1 VSQAG
6 GPLLERSFRLRASSI
21 RSGGSEGVAAAE
33 PAWDEEPVG
42 QDSVI
47 VLQLREIAEGALL
60 PHPLRADIDLL
71 ATIQFRV

>member
-1 VSQAG
+1 LDRG
-6 GPLLERSFRLRASSI
+6 FRLRASSI
-21 RSGGSEGVAAAE
+21 RSGGSENVAAAE

-47 VLQLREIAEGALL
+47 VLQLREIAEGGLL
-60 PHPLRADIDLL
+60 HPLRGDIDLL

>member
-1 VSQAG
+1 MD
-6 GPLLERSFRLRASSI
+6 RSFLLRASSI

-47 VLQLREIAEGALL
+47 VLQVREIAEGALL
-60 PHPLRADIDLL
+60 HPLRADIDLL